1 MVQAVRA
8 CIYASNGGAKL
19 GGLMAEAGGSA
30 TQAGIRYQDQIAA
43 LYLGRMLDAR
53 ERPRH
58 DQPVEVR
65 IEALS
70 NVDDFVVR
78 FADGSRRYFQVKL
91 SLEAKGA
98 PWKALWLAIYRQIDR
113 DFTQDDRIEL
123 VLGEPS
129 RLATNLRALAER
141 STGSDAPEWQSRLNA
156 SQRQVLESIQKVSK
170 GTVDELWQVFGRLN
184 VTVCDACD
192 VERDHVPL
200 WMPPSST
207 SPARVFR
214 TLSEMAWE
222 GAAVRSRFDGPVLYE
237 RLRSEAGIVI
247 AAPSSWGS
255 ARYREA
261 ISSLATIE
269 VPGTSFKQLP
279 DAVYPWPRCV
289 EYQPDH
295 AADFD
300 DDFSS
305 WRYLG
310 GVAEVDLEGF
320 PSADLNAVV
329 VVAGPGFGKTTLV
342 HALARKS
349 ALAGLLPVVLSIPKL
364 AESDLSIAA
373 YLSARINSD
382 FDVCVDWQ
390 AAARTG
396 AMVLLLD
403 GLDEVSSDRRAL
415 VLERLRMY
423 RGSHPGVPWL
433 LTVRDA
439 SALVPPGD
447 AKMVEVA
454 SLRDSD
460 LQRYVDFYRP
470 GEATIASAL
479 MTRIC
484 ARPDLAHMVRIP
496 IFLALMLVLRL
507 ENQDLRRSDLLDFY
521 LETLF
526 RPSEYKAAQRDGLDT
541 ETLRRITE
549 RAAFEALETDTIGIS
564 VRQLERHVRDVAQ
577 SLRTDD
583 VRDAL
588 VRRGVF
594 RRDGLTR
601 LTFPFPI
608 VQEYLASAELLRHH
622 SDQLGQRL
630 SMIVR
635 RPWAQAIQFALERH
649 PAPTAVIEEV
659 LERPDDAFHT
669 GLRLLGRCLSN
680 GMHASP
686 RQWQIIGERLAG
698 LWGGLAWRT
707 NLLVDG
713 IIVDAFCKPLH
724 PFVRARLGERH
735 LVHHGSGRVLVA
747 NQNSELSRE
756 VLETLLAGNIDGLLN
771 LAEVQSEVDRL
782 GPVAFA
788 MYIRRSAQEPRVDA
802 DREAISCLLGHL
814 KRGCAHAEEALS
826 AANDPSL
833 APEVRLAARAHTV
846 APLDSA
852 SETLIR
858 QALSRSGFFSYHSA
872 ALAMSTPAIDTPSIL
887 RLLQEPSAQ
896 KDNVARVLS
905 HLVEYWRG
913 AGLGERFTDLLS
925 REDVDDW
932 MRILALQHAV
942 TAGQIEAF
950 DELLSRMP
958 TMSYETAAETVVLL
972 GHVLDRSRVQCA
984 VATLGARDWS
994 PEERS
999 RLAHSLMTGLKWR
1012 VHRPG
1017 CTSPLDPLPSHPG
1030 RTASFALLEDWIS
1043 RTDYEPWKHLGL
1055 VVSGVQTGVPGAID
1069 LLRATL
1075 DKAMAA
1081 PTMQRLNDESAA
1093 GQALEA
1099 LHIRGMGASVD
1110 ELERIAIKATHNLCN
1125 SAVRLIA
1132 KFGTLSA
1139 VESLMRLYSGLSP
1152 SQQKDLLEALEP
1164 LAGRL
1169 GLRITRVGDTL
1180 SSSVVQ

>member
-1 MVQAVRA
+1 
-8 CIYASNGGAKL
+8 
-19 GGLMAEAGGSA
+19 MAEAGGPA

-43 LYLGRMLDAR
+43 LYMGRMLDPR

-58 DQPVEVR
+58 DRPIEMR
-65 IEALS
+65 IETLS

-91 SLEAKGA
+91 ALAAKGA
-98 PWKALWLAIYRQIDR
+98 PWKALWLAIYRQIDHN
-113 DFTQDDRIEL
+113 FTHDDRIEL
-123 VLGEPS
+123 ILGEPS
-129 RLATNLRALAER
+129 QLATNLRALAER
-141 STGSDAPEWQSRLNA
+141 STCSDVPEWQSRLNA
-156 SQRQVLESIQKVSK
+156 SQRQVLLSIRKVLE
-170 GTVDELWQVFGRLN
+170 GTLDELWQVFRRLN
-184 VTVCDACD
+184 VTVCDAGD

-200 WMPPSST
+200 WMPPSSA
-207 SPARVFR
+207 SQARVFR

-247 AAPSSWGS
+247 ADPFNWGG

-269 VPGTSFKQLP
+269 VPGTNFKQLP
-279 DAVYPWPRCV
+279 DAVFLWPRCV
-289 EYQPDH
+289 EYQANH

-305 WRYLG
+305 WRHLG
-310 GVAEVDLEGF
+310 DVAEVDLESF

-342 HALARKS
+342 YALARKA
-349 ALAGLLPVVLSIPKL
+349 ALAGLLPVTISVPKL
-364 AESDLSIAA
+364 AESDLPIAA
-373 YLSARINSD
+373 YLSERINSD
-382 FDVCVDWQ
+382 FDVRVDWQ
-390 AAARTG
+390 TAASTG
-396 AMVLLLD
+396 ALVLFLD
-403 GLDEVSSDRRAL
+403 GLDEVSSNRRAL
-415 VLERLRMY
+415 VLERLKVY
-423 RGSHPGVPWL
+423 RGTYPGVPWL

-447 AKMVEVA
+447 AKVVEVA

-479 MTRIC
+479 LTRIS

-507 ENQDLRRSDLLDFY
+507 ENQDLRRSDLLDIY

-526 RPSEYKAAQRDGLDT
+526 RPSEYKAAQQDGLDT
-541 ETLRRITE
+541 ETLRRISE

-564 VRQLERHVRDVAQ
+564 VRQLERHIRDAAQ

-594 RRDGLTR
+594 RRDGMTR
-601 LTFPFPI
+601 FTFPFPI
-608 VQEYLASAELLRHH
+608 VQEYLASAQLLRHH

-649 PAPTAVIEEV
+649 PAPTAVIQEV

-680 GMHASP
+680 GMLASP
-686 RQWQIIGERLAG
+686 QQWQVIGERLAG
-698 LWGGLAWRT
+698 LWGSLAWRT

-724 PFVRARLGERH
+724 TSVRGRLGERH
-735 LVHHGSGRVLVA
+735 LVHHGSGRVMVA
-747 NQNSELSRE
+747 NRDSELSRN

-788 MYIRRSAQEPRVDA
+788 MYIRRARQEPRVDA
-802 DREAISCLLGHL
+802 DCEAISCLLGHL
-814 KRGCAHAEEALS
+814 KRGCAHAQEALS

-833 APEVRLAARAHTV
+833 APEVRLAARAHT
-846 APLDSA
+846 AALLDDT

-858 QALSRSGFFSYHSA
+858 QALSRPGFFSYHSA

-887 RLLQEPSAQ
+887 RMLQEPSAL
-896 KDNVARVLS
+896 KDNVRRVLS
-905 HLVEYWRG
+905 HLIDYWHG
-913 AGLGERFTDLLS
+913 AGLGERFTDLLI
-925 REDVDDW
+925 RGDVHDW

-950 DELLSRMP
+950 DELLAKMP
-958 TMSYETAAETVVLL
+958 TMAYETAAETVVLL
-972 GHVLDRSRVQCA
+972 GHVLDRSRVQNA
-984 VATLGARDWS
+984 VATLSARDWN
-994 PEERS
+994 PEERC
-999 RLAHSLMTGLKWR
+999 RLAHSLMTGLTWR
-1012 VHRPG
+1012 VHTPG
-1017 CTSPLDPLPSHPG
+1017 GCSALDPLPSHPG
-1030 RTASFALLEDWIS
+1030 RTASFALLQDWIF
-1043 RTDYEPWKHLGL
+1043 RADYEPWKHLAL

-1069 LLRATL
+1069 LLRVSL

-1081 PTMQRLNDESAA
+1081 TTVHRLNDESAA
-1093 GQALEA
+1093 GQALEV
-1099 LHIRGMGASVD
+1099 LHARGMGASVE
-1110 ELERIAIKATHNLCN
+1110 ELERIASTATYNLRN
-1125 SAVRLIA
+1125 SSVRLIA
-1132 KFGTLSA
+1132 KSGTLLA
-1139 VESLMRLYSGLSP
+1139 VESLMRLYLQFSP
-1152 SQQKDLLEALEP
+1152 DKRHDLLEALEP
-1164 LAGRL
+1164 LAGSL
-1169 GLRITRVGDTL
+1169 GLRITSVGDAL
-1180 SSSVVQ
+1180 LSSVVQ